1 MNPKGLRKKV
11 IEPTGGYESEFEE
24 LVYKGLMQAN
34 YRTILRCQVGE
45 YIIDLVVE
53 GEGRR
58 VAIQC
63 DGDRHQATEEL
74 PEVMERQL
82 TLERLGWKFIRLR
95 GSEFFQNPAGGLKKL
110 FTRLKELGVEALGP
124 VTAEDTADTNR
135 GEELKAKVIKRAEQ
149 IRTRWQNIPEV
160 PEAPVRKVAAQAEAD
175 DEIGDHEDEESREAA

>member
-1 MNPKGLRKKV
+1 
-11 IEPTGGYESEFEE
+11 
-24 LVYKGLMQAN
+24 
-34 YRTILRCQVGE
+34 VGE

-124 VTAEDTADTNR
+124 VTAEETADTNR
-135 GEELKAKVIKRAEQ
+135 GEELKAKIIKRAEQ
-149 IRTRWQNIPEV
+149 IRTRWKNIPEV
-160 PEAPVRKVAAQAEAD
+160 PEAPARKIAAETD
-175 DEIGDHEDEESREAA
+175 VETGDEQDEEQDEESREAA